1 MQISEIISAVMSVS
15 EVKDVEIKETELS
28 EIVKEIYNH
37 NLEAFAEKG
46 V

>member
-1 MQISEIISAVMSVS
+1 MAVS

-37 NLEAFAEKG
+37 NLDSFAAKG